1 VRFPPG
7 YSTAW
12 QVRDIDGSSCSRP
25 LLLRLYPSG
34 TLAEQD
40 YEFLRDKHGLPREL
54 VTTLLDEREPS

>member
-1 VRFPPG
+1 
-7 YSTAW
+7 
-12 QVRDIDGSSCSRP
+12 VRDIDGSSCSRP